1 VALAAVLQVRRITA
15 GAVLAALLGGCAA
28 PLPSLEDRSM
38 TSAIADSTGTR
49 LDRALAPQ
57 VAAHPGLS
65 GIHPLSNP
73 RDAFAARAVLAAAAD
88 KSLDVQYYIW
98 HGDEVG
104 YLLFEALWDAAE
116 RGVRVRLL
124 VDDNN
129 TKGLDPTIAALDAHP
144 NIEVRLYNPFMQRSA
159 RGVGYITDFTRLN
172 RRMHNKSFTADNRV
186 TIVGGRNIGNEYYGA
201 GSGMIFADLDVI
213 AVGPAV
219 TDVSR
224 EFDVYWNSPSAYP
237 AARIVGTSAPD
248 GAALL
253 KARFAEVRASAAS
266 ADYVEAVKATAL
278 LREIIDRRLDF
289 EWARAQLVYD
299 DPAKTLDTKGRTDLL
314 LFPELVRTIGT
325 PKTSLDLVS
334 PYFVPGE
341 EGTAALASLARSG
354 VQVRILTNSLAASD
368 VSAVH
373 AGYAKRRA
381 DLLRAGVRLYELKPT
396 AGQEAPER
404 SGLGSSSS
412 SGLHAKTFA
421 VDRSRIFVG
430 SFNFDPRS
438 ARLNTEM
445 GLVIDSPRL
454 ARELATAFDTAVPKV
469 AYEVRLA
476 PDGESLQWLERTAT
490 GEKVY
495 DTEPE
500 TGLFKRMGVG
510 VMSVLPIEWLL

>member
-1 VALAAVLQVRRITA
+1 VALAAVLQARRIAA
-15 GAVLAALLGGCAA
+15 GVVLAALLGGCATA
-28 PLPSLEDRSM
+28 LPSLEDRSM
-38 TSAIADSTGTR
+38 TSAVTDSTGTR
-49 LDRALAPQ
+49 LNRALAPQ
-57 VAAHPGLS
+57 VAAHPGHT

-73 RDAFAARAVLAAAAD
+73 RDAFAARAVLAAVAD

-104 YLLFEALWDAAE
+104 YLLFEALWEAAE

-124 VDDNN
+124 IDDNN
-129 TKGLDPTIAALDAHP
+129 TKGLDPTIAAMDAHP
-144 NIEVRLYNPFMQRSA
+144 SIEVRLYNPFTQRGLRA
-159 RGVGYITDFTRLN
+159 LGYLTDFTRLN
-172 RRMHNKSFTADNRV
+172 RRMHNKSFTADNQV

-201 GSGMIFADLDVI
+201 GSGLVFADLDVI

-219 TDVSR
+219 ADVSR

-237 AARIVGTSAPD
+237 AARIVGAPAPD
-248 GAALL
+248 GSAQL
-253 KARFAEVRASAAS
+253 KAKFAQVRASPEA
-266 ADYVEAVKATAL
+266 ADYIEAVKSTPL
-278 LREIIDRRLDF
+278 LREIIGQRLEF

-299 DPAKTLDTKGRTDLL
+299 DPAKTLDTKDRKDLL
-314 LFPELVRTIGT
+314 LFPELVRTIGV
-325 PKTSLDLVS
+325 PKTSLDLIS

-341 EGTAALASLARSG
+341 EGTAALVSLANSG

-396 AGQEAPER
+396 AGQDAPDR

-445 GLVIDSPRL
+445 GLVIDSPKL
-454 ARELATAFDTAVPKV
+454 ALELAAGFDTAVPKV

-476 PDGESLQWLERTAT
+476 PDGRSLQWLERTAT
-490 GEKVY
+490 GDKVY

-500 TGLFKRMGVG
+500 TGVFKRMGVG